1 MGSEMSF
8 HAARVAPEKAVFRP
22 ALPMCLLPGMTE
34 MQMAKSYFEKLKD
47 PRWQKKRLEV
57 LESNEWRC
65 ERCMDA
71 ESTLHVHH
79 RQYFK
84 GREPWDYEVGQ
95 LSALCEECHAATH
108 EDEDKLLLACSYC
121 VSDGPYSRDVAASL
135 VAGFA
140 QQEMNAQHVD
150 DPHTYLVGALAAQLA
165 DWRRDS
171 FSCDELVVLTDILR
185 TDMGGFRTAVRD
197 FIKSHASDEKPN
209 A

>member
-1 MGSEMSF
+1 MSF
-8 HAARVAPEKAVFRP
+8 DTTARVAPKKTVFRP
-22 ALPMCLLPGMTE
+22 VLPLVLLPGITE

-84 GREPWDYEVGQ
+84 GREPWEYEAGQ
-95 LSALCEECHAATH
+95 LAVLCESCHEATH
-108 EDEDKLLLACSYC
+108 EEVDALLLACSYC
-121 VSDGPYSRDVAASL
+121 VSDGPFSRDAAASV

-140 QQEMNAQHVD
+140 GQSINAAHVS
-150 DPHTYLVGALAAQLA
+150 DPHGYLTGVLAQKLSG
-165 DWRRDS
+165 WRRQS
-171 FSCDELVVLTDILR
+171 LTAPELDELNRILDR
-185 TDMGGFRTAVRD
+185 DLGGFAAMVRAYLKKHKGATQD
-197 FIKSHASDEKPN
+197 A
-209 A
+209 